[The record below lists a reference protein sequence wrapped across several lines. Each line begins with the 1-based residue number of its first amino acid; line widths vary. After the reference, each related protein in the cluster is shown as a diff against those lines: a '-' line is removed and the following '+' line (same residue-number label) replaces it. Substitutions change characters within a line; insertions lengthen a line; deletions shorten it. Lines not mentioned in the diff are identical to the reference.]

1 MLRKFLGGCHCRAV
15 QFEFYS
21 KTQVDLIKCNCTIC
35 SHTNYLHL
43 IIPHKNFY
51 LKKGKDLINT
61 YEFNKNL
68 AKHFFCKVCGIK
80 SFYQPRSHQESF
92 SINFNSILKPP
103 KINKIIDFDGKN
115 FENNIKKIKS

>member
-1 MLRKFLGGCHCRAV
+1 MLRKFSGSCHCGAI

-35 SHTNYLHL
+35 THTNYLHL

-51 LKKGKDLINT
+51 LKKGKDLIST

-92 SINFNSILKPP
+92 SINFNSILNPP
-103 KINKIIDFDGKN
+103 KINKI
-115 FENNIKKIKS
+115 

>member
-1 MLRKFLGGCHCRAV
+1 MLRKYSGGCHCKAI

-21 KTQVDLIKCNCTIC
+21 KAQVNLIKCNCTIC

-43 IIPHKNFY
+43 IIPHKKFY

-68 AKHFFCKVCGIK
+68 AKHFFCKLCGIK
-80 SFYQPRSHQESF
+80 SFYQPRSHQDSF
-92 SINFNSILKPP
+92 SINFNSILNPP

-115 FENNIKKIKS
+115 FEKKY